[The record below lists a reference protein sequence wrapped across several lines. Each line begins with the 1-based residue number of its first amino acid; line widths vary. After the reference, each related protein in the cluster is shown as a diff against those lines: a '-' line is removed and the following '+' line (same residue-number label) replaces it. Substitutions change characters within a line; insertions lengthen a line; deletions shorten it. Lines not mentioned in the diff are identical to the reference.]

1 MYTVLRLTWKHRC
14 IMAMWE
20 QGKTFSIADLCTGNS
35 PDITR
40 RTNGH
45 PKEGEHMGT
54 LNVGLHK
61 YVQNSGNKST
71 VILCNREVDLVM
83 FCAGENSP
91 RVAKCR
97 IRKVKVSPLY
107 IAHLLRPQQTYF
119 SWTYVITST
128 INARCKG
135 IRQYKSFHINAQ
147 DHCLIIANFRLGK
160 ELWHLQQP
168 IVTSSAERK
177 QSETRRPC
185 VRIVVYR
192 HAWVHCVM

>member
-1 MYTVLRLTWKHRC
+1 MEILSALLTFAQEIHL
-14 IMAMWE
+14 ISQGE
-20 QGKTFSIADLCTGNS
+20 QMGTQK
-35 PDITR
+35 R
-40 RTNGH
+40 RTHGH
-45 PKEGEHMGT
+45 IKRRPTEMCIIKS
-54 LNVGLHK
+54 NRNI
-61 YVQNSGNKST
+61 QNSGHKST

-107 IAHLLRPQQTYF
+107 IAHYF

-135 IRQYKSFHINAQ
+135 IKQYKSIHINTQ
-147 DHCLIIANFRLGK
+147 DHCLITANSRLGN

-177 QSETRRPC
+177 QSK
-185 VRIVVYR
+185 
-192 HAWVHCVM
+192 